1 MERMSP
7 CPGACTKTQNN
18 KTKRAKR
25 NDRNDRNERN
35 DQNETTET
43 SETTKTKRPKQPK
56 RAKRPKRKH
65 RNNQNETTETKPP
78 KRAEPPKRPKRPKR
92 NRQNQRNHRNEQ
104 RGIRSPQIADSTDR
118 AGLSIIYFFFGEIF
132 ISRNTKK
139 DRVLL
144 LVLSLGRLSGHLQTR
159 AQRSKNLNYRNQ
171 NFILKAEQMIPMNCF
186 ARFGCFGRFV
196 LVVSFCSFRFVVL
209 GFSTCLPR
217 LF

>member
-1 MERMSP
+1 MRLEGIALPVTTIFS
-7 CPGACTKTQNN
+7 CNSACTKTQNN

-25 NDRNDRNERN
+25 NDRNDRNNRNERN

-43 SETTKTKRPKQPK
+43 TETSETTKTTTPKQPK
-56 RAKRPKRKH
+56 
-65 RNNQNETTETKPP
+65 
-78 KRAEPPKRPKRPKR
+78 
-92 NRQNQRNHRNEQ
+92 RNHRNEQ

-159 AQRSKNLNYRNQ
+159 AQRSKNLNSRNQ
-171 NFILKAEQMIPMNCF
+171 NFILKAVQMIPMNCAMTCGYQF
-186 ARFGCFGRFV
+186 NF
-196 LVVSFCSFRFVVL
+196 LFVVEL
-209 GFSTCLPR
+209 DVSVFHDMKSMKVIPKPRAVEACL
-217 LF
+217 